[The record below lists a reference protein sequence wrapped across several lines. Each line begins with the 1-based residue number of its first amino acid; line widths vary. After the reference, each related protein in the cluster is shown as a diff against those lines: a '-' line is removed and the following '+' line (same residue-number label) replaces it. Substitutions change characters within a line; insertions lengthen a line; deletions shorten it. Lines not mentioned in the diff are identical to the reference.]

1 MDKRKAVKRMLSNL
15 SRHNFNNF
23 RDELVNRQK
32 EPRIVRNRVEEK
44 SFLEITE
51 VLISTFSET
60 GAVEVSAEL
69 LIAIDCHTEAAQL
82 LKDAGDECSEP
93 ESRNMGATGGPAS
106 ENGSR
111 DSEHFVDKHRT
122 ELINRVNCVADILDQ
137 LLENKVITPSIYDEI
152 LVIPTSQKQMRKL
165 FSGPLN
171 AAGPRG
177 KDVFYRILE
186 KEEKYL
192 IEELKRK
199 K

>member
-15 SRHNFNNF
+15 STLNFDNF
-23 RDELVNRQK
+23 RNELVHRK
-32 EPRIVRNRVEEK
+32 TEPRVALNRVEGK

-69 LIAIDCHTEAAQL
+69 LGEIDCNIEAAQL
-82 LKDAGDECSEP
+82 LKDTGVEYSEP
-93 ESRNMGATGGPAS
+93 GSRNMGATGGPAS

-122 ELINRVNCVADILDQ
+122 KLINRVNCVADILDQ
-137 LLENKVITPSIYDEI
+137 LLEKKVITQSSYSEI
-152 LVIPTSQKQMRKL
+152 RVIPTSQEKMREL

-177 KDVFYRILE
+177 KDVFYGILE
-186 KEEKYL
+186 KEETYL
-192 IEELKRK
+192 IEELKGK